1 MVPGYG
7 SPPFL
12 LTKVILYSFGSLMV
26 PASGYLY
33 FHICLML
40 ARKTPYQ
47 NLADQFPLYK
57 QLEELASDKKNH
69 TILR

>member
-1 MVPGYG
+1 
-7 SPPFL
+7 
-12 LTKVILYSFGSLMV
+12 MV

-47 NLADQFPLYK
+47 NLANQFPLYK